1 MTGLSSLL
9 TQFRERRPHT
19 AARTPDSARVS
30 AGKSVF
36 LWTLGAFMVVGLTAC
51 GGTPKKDLALEQVRT
66 QLDELKANEELAA
79 YAPLALGEAERA
91 LRQAETATGDDTYRI
106 HLIYMADRRIQIAR
120 AVAQRAQME
129 EEYRRLGEER
139 NAMLVKASQLEAER
153 ARLEA
158 EQARMISQ
166 ATAED
171 AQRAR
176 EEAMAA
182 QQREAESARNAVQA
196 IEEAEQAKALA
207 ASSAT
212 AAQLARR
219 EADLAL
225 EQADSLRRQ
234 LENLQLRQTE
244 SGVVVTLGDVLF
256 ETGET
261 QLREEGMAS
270 LVEVVD
276 LLQSEPD
283 KNIRIEGHTDS
294 TGEAATNLE
303 ISERRANAVFDALVS
318 LGVDAERVTAAGMG
332 EDFPIASN
340 ETEEGR
346 RQNRRVDVIL
356 LDE

>member
-1 MTGLSSLL
+1 MMTSAVRLL
-9 TQFRERRPHT
+9 AVMCVT
-19 AARTPDSARVS
+19 A
-30 AGKSVF
+30 
-36 LWTLGAFMVVGLTAC
+36 LITAC
-51 GGTPKKDLALEQVRT
+51 GSAPKKDLALEQVRA
-66 QLDELKANEELAA
+66 QLNELKSNEELAG

-120 AVAQRAQME
+120 AVAQREQLE
-129 EEYRRLGEER
+129 EEFSRLNDER
-139 NAMLVKASQLEAER
+139 SAMLVRASQLEAER
-153 ARLEA
+153 ARMEA

-176 EEAMAA
+176 EEVAQA
-182 QQREAESARNAVQA
+182 QQREAQSQRTAQQARQ
-196 IEEAEQAKALA
+196 EANQAKALA
-207 ASSAT
+207 ASSVT
-212 AAQLARR
+212 AADLARR
-219 EADLAL
+219 EADLAT

-256 ETGET
+256 ESGQTD
-261 QLREEGMAS
+261 LREEAHSS

-283 KNIRIEGHTDS
+283 KKIRIEGHTDS
-294 TGEAATNLE
+294 TGESETNLQ
-303 ISERRANAVFDALVS
+303 ISERRANSVFNALVS
-318 LGVDAERVTAAGMG
+318 LGVDQERFAVAGMG

-340 ETEEGR
+340 ETDEGR
-346 RQNRRVDVIL
+346 DQNRRVDVIL
-356 LDE
+356 LDD

>member
-1 MTGLSSLL
+1 MIAFLL
-9 TQFRERRPHT
+9 RL
-19 AARTPDSARVS
+19 V
-30 AGKSVF
+30 
-36 LWTLGAFMVVGLTAC
+36 LGAGMILWVAGCTTA
-51 GGTPKKDLALEQVRT
+51 PKKDLALEQVRS
-66 QLDELKANEELAA
+66 QLEELQSDEELSG

-91 LRQAETATGDDTYRI
+91 LRQAEAATGDTLRI

-120 AVAQRAQME
+120 AVAQREQLDKE
-129 EEYRRLGEER
+129 FVRLGGER

-158 EQARMISQ
+158 ERARMMSQ

-171 AQRAR
+171 AERAR
-176 EEAMAA
+176 EEAMMA
-182 QQREAESARNAVQA
+182 QQREAESARTAMQA

-207 ASSAT
+207 ASSET
-212 AAQLARR
+212 AAQLAKR
-219 EADLAL
+219 EAELAV

-256 ETGET
+256 KTGEV
-261 QLREEGMAS
+261 QLRPEAMAS

-276 LLQSEPD
+276 LLQSEPE
-283 KNIRIEGHTDS
+283 KKIRIEGHTDA
-294 TGEAATNLE
+294 TGDAATNLK
-303 ISERRANAVFDALVS
+303 ISEQRANAVLEALVS
-318 LGVDAERVTAAGMG
+318 LGVESGRVTTAGMG

-346 RQNRRVDVIL
+346 AQNRRVDVIL
-356 LDE
+356 LDDKGP

>member
-1 MTGLSSLL
+1 MKTPASRILAALFLL
-9 TQFRERRPHT
+9 TLV
-19 AARTPDSARVS
+19 A
-30 AGKSVF
+30 
-36 LWTLGAFMVVGLTAC
+36 AC
-51 GGTPKKDLALEQVRT
+51 GTAPKKDLALEQVRA
-66 QLDELKANEELAA
+66 QLDELKSNEELAE

-120 AVAQRAQME
+120 AVAQREQLQQ
-129 EEYRRLGEER
+129 EYDQLDDER
-139 NAMLVKASQLEAER
+139 NAMLVRASQLEAER

-166 ATAED
+166 ARAED

-176 EEAMAA
+176 EETAQA
-182 QQREAESARNAVQA
+182 QQRVVQSQRTAEQAR
-196 IEEAEQAKALA
+196 EEATQAKALA

-212 AAQLARR
+212 AAELARR
-219 EADLAL
+219 EAELAA

-256 ETGET
+256 ESGQTD
-261 QLREEGMAS
+261 LRQEAHSS

-283 KNIRIEGHTDS
+283 KKIRIEGHTDS
-294 TGEAATNLE
+294 TGDEVTNLE
-303 ISERRANAVFDALVS
+303 ISERRANKVLEALVA
-318 LGVDAERVTAAGMG
+318 LGVDPARVTTAGMG

-340 ETEEGR
+340 ESEEGR
-346 RQNRRVDVIL
+346 SRNRRVDVIL
-356 LDE
+356 LDD

>member
-1 MTGLSSLL
+1 MRRSYPLIGLLACL
-9 TQFRERRPHT
+9 MALT
-19 AARTPDSARVS
+19 AACASA
-30 AGKSVF
+30 
-36 LWTLGAFMVVGLTAC
+36 
-51 GGTPKKDLALEQVRT
+51 PKKDLALEQVRS
-66 QLDELKANEELAA
+66 QLDALKADPELAG

-91 LRQAETATGDDTYRI
+91 LRQAEAATGNTQRI
-106 HLIYMADRRIQIAR
+106 HLIYMADRRIQVAR
-120 AVAQRAQME
+120 AIAQREQLE
-129 EEYRRLGEER
+129 QELRRLGEER
-139 NAMLVKASQLEAER
+139 NELLLRASQ
-153 ARLEA
+153 LEA
-158 EQARMISQ
+158 EQARMEAERARMMSQ

-176 EEAMAA
+176 EEAMQA
-182 QQREAESARNAVQA
+182 QTREAESERTARQA

-219 EADLAL
+219 EAELAI
-225 EQADSLRRQ
+225 EQADTLRRQ

-256 ETGET
+256 ESGQTE
-261 QLREEGMAS
+261 LREEAMAS

-283 KNIRIEGHTDS
+283 KKIRIEGHTDS
-294 TGEAATNLE
+294 VGDANTNLE
-303 ISERRANAVFDALVS
+303 ISQKRADAVFEALVS
-318 LGVDAERVTAAGMG
+318 LGVDASRVTTQGMG

-346 RQNRRVDVIL
+346 AQNRRVDVIL
-356 LDE
+356 LDR

>member
-1 MTGLSSLL
+1 MNMQTNAITLAVIMVIA
-9 TQFRERRPHT
+9 T
-19 AARTPDSARVS
+19 AACT
-30 AGKSVF
+30 
-36 LWTLGAFMVVGLTAC
+36 TA
-51 GGTPKKDLALEQVRT
+51 PKQDLALQQVRT
-66 QLDELKANEELAA
+66 QLDTLKANEELAG

-91 LRQAETATGDDTYRI
+91 LRQAETATGDNTQRI

-120 AVAQRAQME
+120 TVAQREQLDTE
-129 EEYRRLGEER
+129 LKRLDDER
-139 NAMLVKASQLEAER
+139 TTLLLKASQLEAEQ

-158 EQARMISQ
+158 ERIRIMSQ

-176 EEAMAA
+176 EEAVEA
-182 QQREAESARNAVQA
+182 QQREAASVR
-196 IEEAEQAKALA
+196 EAEQALEEAQQARALA

-212 AAQLARR
+212 QAELARR

-225 EQADSLRRQ
+225 EQADTLRRQ

-256 ETGET
+256 ESGET
-261 QLREEGMAS
+261 QLREDAMAS

-283 KNIRIEGHTDS
+283 KLIRIEGHTDS
-294 TGEAATNLE
+294 VGDAETNLE
-303 ISERRANAVFDALVS
+303 ISALRASAVLNALVS
-318 LGVDAERVTAAGMG
+318 LGVDESRFTSAGMG